1 MDDRALFWS
10 SIQDYWNCKD
20 PLRCPI
26 KARHGLACFISHGC
40 HYEVIFHVAQH
51 WREAVRRGE
60 GTLEAPSRRIRE
72 LIMRSHE
79 KHEQELAKRVS
90 RATISKPQSS
100 PSNQSTINHFYVGQT
115 QPLELP
121 ATQPAIQPIIQP
133 ATAAATPRQL
143 SPVPP
148 ELNTAASWESFW
160 DHVKLAYSNWSIQ
173 LDRARVAL
181 ETDCW
186 DLRLLFNSSERQLA
200 RVVEQGG
207 LRIVIL
213 EELTKFID
221 QYKQQRRTGAPS
233 ITSIPSDLASSP
245 YEASSASD

>member
-26 KARHGLACFISHGC
+26 EARHGLACFLSHGC
-40 HYEVIFHVAQH
+40 HYEVMFHVVEH

-60 GTLEAPSRRIRE
+60 STLETPSRRIRE
-72 LIMRSHE
+72 LIMYSHE
-79 KHEQELAKRVS
+79 KHEQELAKRAS
-90 RATISKPQSS
+90 RATMSKPQSS
-100 PSNQSTINHFYVGQT
+100 PSNQSSINHFYVGQT
-115 QPLELP
+115 QPQELP
-121 ATQPAIQPIIQP
+121 ATQPATQLATQPTVQP
-133 ATAAATPRQL
+133 ATAAAATPQQL

-148 ELNTAASWESFW
+148 ELNTAASSESFW
-160 DHVKLAYSNWSIQ
+160 DHIKLAYSDWSIQ

-181 ETDCW
+181 KTDCW
-186 DLRLLFNSSERQLA
+186 DLRVLSNSNVRQLA
-200 RVVEQGG
+200 REVEQGG
-207 LRIVIL
+207 LRIVSL

-233 ITSIPSDLASSP
+233 VTSIP
-245 YEASSASD
+245 

>member
-10 SIQDYWNCKD
+10 SIQDYWNFKD

-51 WREAVRRGE
+51 WREAVRCGE
-60 GTLEAPSRRIRE
+60 GTLESPSRRIRE

-79 KHEQELAKRVS
+79 KHEQE
-90 RATISKPQSS
+90 PQSC

-115 QPLELP
+115 QPQELR
-121 ATQPAIQPIIQP
+121 ATQPA
-133 ATAAATPRQL
+133 TVAAATPRQL

-160 DHVKLAYSNWSIQ
+160 DHMKLAHSNWSIQ
-173 LDRARVAL
+173 LDRAYVAL

-186 DLRLLFNSSERQLA
+186 GLRLLFNSNERQLA
-200 RVVEQGG
+200 RAVEQGG

-221 QYKQQRRTGAPS
+221 QYKQQRRTSAPYVAL
-233 ITSIPSDLASSP
+233 IPSDSASSP
-245 YEASSASD
+245 YSASSASN